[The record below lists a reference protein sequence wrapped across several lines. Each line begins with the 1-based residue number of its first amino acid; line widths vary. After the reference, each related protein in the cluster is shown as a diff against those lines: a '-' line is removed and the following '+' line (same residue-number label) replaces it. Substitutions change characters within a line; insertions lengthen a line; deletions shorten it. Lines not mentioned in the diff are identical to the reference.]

1 MLNSTMVI
9 AMDSDEHRTIRYV
22 KETRLM
28 SEDRLEITSV
38 KLSLT
43 RQGRRG
49 IKYTRYF
56 SCWCV
61 EKVGGEPFIKGSRET
76 RVRKPSHHKILTIK
90 SSPSKKEK
98 IFNPKYENNILSII

>member
-1 MLNSTMVI
+1 MREKNHGRRRAQNNLLYERVQARSI
-9 AMDSDEHRTIRYV
+9 
-22 KETRLM
+22 
-28 SEDRLEITSV
+28 SEDRLEITTL

-43 RQGRRG
+43 RLGRRV

-56 SCWCV
+56 SYWCV

-76 RVRKPSHHKILTIK
+76 RVRKPSRHKILTIK
-90 SSPSKKEK
+90 SSPSEKEK